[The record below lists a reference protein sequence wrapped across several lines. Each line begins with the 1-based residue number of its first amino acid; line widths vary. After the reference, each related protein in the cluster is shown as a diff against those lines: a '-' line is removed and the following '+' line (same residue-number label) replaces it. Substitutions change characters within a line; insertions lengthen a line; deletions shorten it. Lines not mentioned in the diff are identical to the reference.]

1 MAVLEEVALPLTVI
15 LDFHDSYS
23 HNIKRLFLD
32 VVRQAAAGAL
42 PVRWSADGWED
53 RVVVINVDALDW

>member
-1 MAVLEEVALPLTVI
+1 MANNEVLIPLTII

-23 HNIKRLFLD
+23 HNIKHLFHE

-42 PVRWSADGWED
+42 PVRWSAEGWED
-53 RVVVINVDALDW
+53 RVVVINVDSLDW